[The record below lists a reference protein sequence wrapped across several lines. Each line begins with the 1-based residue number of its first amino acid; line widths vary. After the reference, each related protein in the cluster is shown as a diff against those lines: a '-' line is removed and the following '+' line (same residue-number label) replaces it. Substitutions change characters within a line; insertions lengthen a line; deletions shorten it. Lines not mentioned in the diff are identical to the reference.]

1 MPPTSAASSPRQIS
15 SGRNQDPCRHFS
27 ERSRSSVVFNAHRRR
42 LGGLIALI
50 LGLLACAG
58 MSAPPHIGK
67 TSRPENRVPLA
78 SLPAGEA
85 TWRAKDLDV
94 HYKAVRVGDGLE
106 ISGFVEFGSNLAK
119 FPLINHF
126 RIYLHF
132 IDADGRVL
140 DSKLLWSTAMQT
152 ETRFVRWTF
161 QRQWPIPPEAAALG
175 FSYRGAATE
184 AGGDADIGIG
194 KTGWEVYQQP

>member
-1 MPPTSAASSPRQIS
+1 MTLNAAVSSHRQAS
-15 SGRNQDPCRHFS
+15 SGRDQVRRRFS
-27 ERSRSSVVFNAHRRR
+27 ARSRPGLPSNAFPWR
-42 LGGLIALI
+42 LAVLIALC
-50 LGLLACAG
+50 LCLLACAS

-78 SLPAGEA
+78 SLPAGET

-94 HYKAVRVGDGLE
+94 HYKAIRTGDGLE
-106 ISGFVEFGSNLAK
+106 ISGFVEFGANLAK

-132 IDADGRVL
+132 IDADGRVI
-140 DSKLLWSTAMQT
+140 DSKLLWATGMQT

-161 QRQWPIPPEAAALG
+161 QRQWPLPPEAAALG

-184 AGGDADIGIG
+184 AGGDGDIGTG
-194 KTGWEVYQQP
+194 KTGWEVEQQP